1 MLLLCFVAC
10 IKQPAVEEKR
20 RAQSRH
26 EEGLHQTLL
35 TGSAPPRFRLRGH
48 SPRALRNRRNLE
60 ELMGKAS

>member
-26 EEGLHQTLL
+26 EEEYIRHCSQE
-35 TGSAPPRFRLRGH
+35 ARLRA
-48 SPRALRNRRNLE
+48 SASAAIRLE
-60 ELMGKAS
+60 RFETARTWGELMNGAS